1 MRATRKLVFGTVL
14 LVLALLATACG
25 GSEAEYPSEDF
36 RWVVPYSPGGG
47 FDTYSRGF
55 AQTMTDFLPEGID
68 VAVENITPINEGLTT
83 VYDSESDYTLAIMP
97 MPAAAAQEIQ
107 FPDVAQWET
116 DKFTVLGS
124 IEENSYV
131 VYVAGDGPYA
141 SIDDLL
147 AGSGLKALTVERG
160 SSSSLA
166 AAVAIAALG
175 LDAELTYGAEGS
187 QEVATALVRGDVDF
201 IVYGESDLVGFV
213 ESGDLE
219 PVLYLGSGD
228 PPAELTFLQDVPKA
242 GDIGYPD
249 AAGVVTE
256 MRLIVAP
263 PALSDDARTYLEAKV
278 EEVLF
283 SDEFAAWAEEAGRP
297 LVPRNAESARQAM
310 ENQIRAMQELIP
322 SLVEQG
328 IL

>member
-1 MRATRKLVFGTVL
+1 
-14 LVLALLATACG
+14 
-25 GSEAEYPSEDF
+25 
-36 RWVVPYSPGGG
+36 
-47 FDTYSRGF
+47 
-55 AQTMTDFLPEGID
+55 MTDFLPDGID

-141 SIDDLL
+141 NIDDLL

-213 ESGDLE
+213 ESGDLK

-263 PALSDDARTYLEAKV
+263 PALSDDAKTYLEAKV
-278 EEVLF
+278 DEVLF